1 MAIFR
6 LSRPLGRGG
15 GYFLNFYLLLLIWI
29 SLPIPPT
36 QEQNIGAAIAE
47 KKELAKFTLW
57 EFGEMVRKKKEI
69 GNDQTKRLGIIEI
82 GKIETIN
89 VYPFFVIW
97 EIQVFA

>member
-1 MAIFR
+1 MTIG
-6 LSRPLGRGG
+6 SRG

-57 EFGEMVRKKKEI
+57 EFGEMVRKKK
-69 GNDQTKRLGIIEI
+69 KR
-82 GKIETIN
+82 KRPNETIRN
-89 VYPFFVIW
+89 NRNRKNRNDKRIS
-97 EIQVFA
+97 VFRYLGDTGFRLEMFKKN